1 MSDAVRVGAAAII
14 AAICAVVIRRQAPE
28 IALALGVCAGAL
40 VVLFCSG
47 ALSSAVAFLDKLA
60 EVGGLSAAVL
70 GPVLKTAG
78 IAVVTHLAAAFC
90 RDAQES
96 ALASAVE
103 LAGTAL
109 ALAAALPLMSAALE
123 LMTGLL

>member
-103 LAGTAL
+103 LAGMAL

>member
-1 MSDAVRVGAAAII
+1 MGAAAII

-47 ALSSAVAFLDKLA
+47 ALSSAAAFLDKLA
-60 EVGGLSAAVL
+60 AVGGLSAAVL